1 MGGHLQGGRVA
12 VKIINC
18 QEGQTMATGGSLG
31 STEAAGGSHEACSRA
46 GVVEALL
53 ARCLSHP
60 HIVTTFSYG
69 VSACQQ
75 VRGGQ
80 PALQSCRRGFKQ
92 WCNVPLLACGIA
104 KCTPCPD

>member
-1 MGGHLQGGRVA
+1 MA

-18 QEGQTMATGGSLG
+18 QEGKAITTGGSLG

-69 VSACQQ
+69 VSDCQQ

-80 PALQSCRRGFKQ
+80 LE
-92 WCNVPLLACGIA
+92 V
-104 KCTPCPD
+104 